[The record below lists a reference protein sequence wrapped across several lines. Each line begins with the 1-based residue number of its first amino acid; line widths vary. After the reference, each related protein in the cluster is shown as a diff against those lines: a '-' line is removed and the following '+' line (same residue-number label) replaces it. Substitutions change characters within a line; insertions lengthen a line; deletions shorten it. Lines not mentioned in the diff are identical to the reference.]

1 METLNTEK
9 MKIEATVDNLH
20 EVLAFVDERLEAA
33 ECSMKAQMQLD
44 LCVEELFV
52 NIAHYAYTP
61 NKGMAEISMEI
72 DGDRMASVT
81 FEDSGV
87 PYDPLAKV
95 DPDITLSADERPIGG
110 LGIFMVKKNVD
121 DIFYEHK
128 DGKNILTIKKKI

>member
-1 METLNTEK
+1 METLKTEK

-95 DPDITLSADERPIGG
+95 DPDITLSAAERPIGG

-121 DIFYEHK
+121 EIFYEHK

>member
-1 METLNTEK
+1 METLKTEK

>member
-20 EVLAFVDERLEAA
+20 EVLAFVDEQLEAA
-33 ECSMKAQMQLD
+33 ESSMKAQMQID
-44 LCVEELFV
+44 LSVEELFV

-61 NKGMAEISMEI
+61 NQGMAEISMEI